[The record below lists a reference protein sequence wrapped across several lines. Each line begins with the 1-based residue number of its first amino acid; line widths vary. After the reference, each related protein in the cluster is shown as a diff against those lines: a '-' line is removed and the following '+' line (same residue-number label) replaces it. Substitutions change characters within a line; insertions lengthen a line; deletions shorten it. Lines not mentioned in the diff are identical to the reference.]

1 MNETKL
7 KERVDAL
14 LASAIEETSRSHALR
29 SLHRK
34 LLEARERMKQP
45 MRVAIVG
52 LIKAGK
58 STMMNALLGETVVAT
73 GTIEATFNV
82 NWLRYGP
89 TASLRVHFKENRPPE
104 TRSLEDLE
112 RLTRRSDEYRDYLL
126 SISYIE
132 VFYPNAILQI
142 LNLIDTPG
150 LASVYRDDS
159 QGTIEFLK
167 LHGPEL
173 TKTTKQEASNADA
186 VLYLFS
192 HSIAAGDKAI
202 VEMFQGPMMGHASP
216 INSIGVLTKVDAFWP
231 DCDDALE
238 GGHEIVE
245 RLQND
250 HPQLR
255 RLFYSIEPMCGLLAW
270 GAQTLTNEEFE
281 TLKQLAALP
290 EGRFQKILNDAER
303 FTTREYPDVPISLTR
318 RAAVLDRLGQYGIWH
333 SYHILKAEVNDKQRL
348 TEKLLSHSGLEKLKN
363 LILAHFGNRAYLIK
377 LDAALRPIYEA
388 CFRAKRR
395 EDIQGLDRNLVER
408 IEGEFGQLKDNEF
421 GFSELDVL
429 RDYYQG
435 KLPFT
440 PKEVQQLLQITG
452 EFGTSDRQRLGLPEI
467 AGVPT
472 EADLKEVLQTAQDSA
487 SYWRRRAIDPGAS
500 RETERA
506 AGILGDAYD
515 RIRYQ
520 TMETI
525 KRLGL

>member
-1 MNETKL
+1 MNEMKL
-7 KERVDAL
+7 KERVDTL
-14 LASAIEETSRSHALR
+14 LASAIKETSRSHALR
-29 SLHRK
+29 SLHRE
-34 LLEARERMKQP
+34 LLQARERMKQP

-82 NWLRYGP
+82 NWLQYGP
-89 TASLRVHFKENRPPE
+89 TASLRVHFKDKNRPPE
-104 TRSLEDLE
+104 TKSLEELE
-112 RLTRRSDEYRDYLL
+112 KLTLRSEEYRDYLL

-150 LASVYRDDS
+150 LASFYKDNS

-167 LHGPEL
+167 LHGHDL
-173 TKTTKQEASNADA
+173 TETTQQEASNADA

-192 HSIAAGDKAI
+192 HSIAAGDTAI

-231 DCDDALE
+231 DCEDALE
-238 GGHEIVE
+238 GGREIVE

-270 GAQTLTNEEFE
+270 GAQTLTDEEFE
-281 TLKQLAALP
+281 TLQQLAILP
-290 EGRFQKILNDAER
+290 EGRFQKLLSVAER
-303 FTTREYPDVPISLTR
+303 FATREYPDVPISLTR
-318 RAAVLDRLGQYGIWH
+318 REAVLDRLGQYGIWH
-333 SYHILKAEVNDKQRL
+333 SYHILQSGVNDRQQL
-348 TEKLLSHSGLEKLKN
+348 TKELLLRSGLQKLKD

-377 LDAALRPIYEA
+377 LDAALRPIDET
-388 CFRAKRR
+388 CFWMKRR
-395 EDIQGLDRNLVER
+395 EDIHGTDRNLIER
-408 IEGEFGQLKDNEF
+408 IEGAFGQLKDSEF
-421 GFSELDVL
+421 GFSELGVL

-452 EFGTSDRQRLGLPEI
+452 EFGSSDRQRLGLPEI

-472 EADLKEVLQTAQDSA
+472 EAALKEALQTAQASA
-487 SYWRRRAIDPGAS
+487 SYWRRRAIDPVGQS
-500 RETERA
+500 RDGTCRRNTRRC
-506 AGILGDAYD
+506 L
-515 RIRYQ
+515 
-520 TMETI
+520 
-525 KRLGL
+525 